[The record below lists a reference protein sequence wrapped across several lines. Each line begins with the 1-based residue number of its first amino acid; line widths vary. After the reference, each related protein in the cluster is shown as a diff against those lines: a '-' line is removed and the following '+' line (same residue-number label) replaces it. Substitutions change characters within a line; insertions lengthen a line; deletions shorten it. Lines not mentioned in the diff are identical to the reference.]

1 MFQRLFA
8 EFVCRE
14 AVTVIVR
21 NDASLIGVD
30 GKFEQL
36 RCPCVCALRHGV
48 LLHCAQLEIS

>member
-1 MFQRLFA
+1 
-8 EFVCRE
+8 
-14 AVTVIVR
+14 
-21 NDASLIGVD
+21 VD